1 MTDLFDPIRVGTI
14 DLDHRM
20 VMPPHSGGRGALLG
34 SERQFERFC
43 GYWLARVEAGVRWVG
58 GAPTFVRNPLIP
70 GFEPTGVGAMADG
83 TFRQRGYV
91 DRLAEYSRRLHA
103 AGGWSTVQMVLQG
116 GLPTAPSQTLSGYRD
131 HQVPHALDADEIAW
145 LVREYAD
152 SAALAADG
160 DADVIEL
167 HANHDDVLQWFL
179 SPRTNR
185 RTDGWGGTPENRRRL
200 LREVVEGIRERV
212 ARPITLG
219 LRLCVDEM
227 IEGGYGLEEC
237 QRIIAAFTE
246 EGTVDYFSLDVGNN
260 WGAPSYVAP
269 NTYGP
274 AEWAARCAEAGAA
287 TDLPV
292 LYAGRVTD
300 IATAR
305 QVIEEGHADLVGVVR
320 ALIAEPRLLQ
330 IARDGEGDPRPC
342 IGVQDCLSRRV
353 VEHLPF
359 ACAVNTDVGRE
370 DEPTPAPTAAPQ
382 RVLVIGGGPAGTEV
396 AALAAERG
404 HDVALWER
412 DDHLGGQLAVAA
424 RARMNQPYGSW
435 IDWQGRRLERVGVDV
450 ALGRE
455 ADVATVLAHEADVVV
470 VATGAV
476 PRLPDAEGL
485 DQPHVHTA
493 AAVLRG
499 EVEVGRRVL
508 VIAEDDRPAPLV
520 VADHLAGRGHEV
532 HLVHRSPDPSP
543 LTNKYTIGGVLAR
556 LDADG
561 GRLVPHSRL
570 VAVEGRTVHLANV
583 YSGRP
588 FTEDDVDTVV
598 LACGAVS
605 DAGLH
610 ESLRLQVARLHAG
623 RLHLVGDAF
632 APRRVVAATRQAR
645 ALVDSLATPVLTGP
659 GSLTNW

>member
-1 MTDLFDPIRVGTI
+1 MTDLFDPLRVGTI

-34 SERQFERFC
+34 SERQFERYC
-43 GYWLARVEAGVRWVG
+43 AYWLARVEAGVRFVG

-70 GFEPTGVGAMADG
+70 GFEPTGVGAMAEG
-83 TFRQRGYV
+83 TFRQPGFV
-91 DRLAEYSRRLHA
+91 PRLAEYSRRVHT
-103 AGGWSTVQMVLQG
+103 AGGWSCVQMVLQG
-116 GLPTAPSQTLSGYRD
+116 GKPTAPSPTLSGYRD
-131 HQVPHALDADEIAW
+131 HQVPHTLDAGEIAW
-145 LVREYAD
+145 LVAEYAE

-160 DADVIEL
+160 GVDVIEL

-185 RTDGWGGTPENRRRL
+185 RDDGWGGTPQNRRRL
-200 LREVVEGIRERV
+200 LREVVEAIRHRV
-212 ARPITLG
+212 GRPITLG

-227 IEGGYGLEEC
+227 IEGGYGVEEC
-237 QRIIAAFTE
+237 RRVIAAFTA

-287 TDLPV
+287 THLPV

-300 IATAR
+300 IETAR
-305 QVIEEGHADLVGVVR
+305 RVIADGHADLVGVVR

-370 DEPTPAPTAAPQ
+370 DEPAPAPAP
-382 RVLVIGGGPAGTEV
+382 VPLTLLVVGGGPAGTEV

-404 HDVALWER
+404 HRVVLWER
-412 DDHLGGQLAVAA
+412 EDRLGGQMAVAA
-424 RARMNQPYGSW
+424 QARMNQPFARFV
-435 IDWQGRRLERVGVDV
+435 DWQGRRLERVGVTV
-450 ALGRE
+450 VLGRE
-455 ADVATVLAHEADVVV
+455 ATPDAVLEHGADVVV
-470 VATGAV
+470 VATGAI
-476 PRLPDAEGL
+476 PRLPDAAGL

-493 AAVLRG
+493 AAVLQG
-499 EVEVGRRVL
+499 ERHLGARVL
-508 VIAEDDRPAPLV
+508 VVAEDDRPAPLA
-520 VADHLAGRGHEV
+520 VADHLAGRGHDV
-532 HLVHRSPDPSP
+532 LLVHRSPEPAP
-543 LTNKYTIGGVLAR
+543 LMNAYSIGGVLAR

-561 GRLVPHSRL
+561 GRLLPHARL
-570 VAVEGRTVHLANV
+570 VAVEGSTVHLANV
-583 YSGRP
+583 YSGRR
-588 FTEDDVDTVV
+588 FEVEGVDDVV

-605 DAGLH
+605 DAALYHFLLG
-610 ESLRLQVARLHAG
+610 RVP

-645 ALVDSLATPVLTGP
+645 ALVDTLEIGLDSSG
-659 GSLTNW
+659 